1 MKTIGAISNI
11 LKMHEMDNISYATN
25 VSITEIDE
33 MPHLIVKS
41 SLKDDSEHYTLIPLD
56 QFCGELLD
64 GVLNCHDHVKQIVQY
79 KN

>member
-1 MKTIGAISNI
+1 MKTIGAISDI
-11 LKMHEMDNISYATN
+11 LKLHEMDNISYAIN

-41 SLKDDSEHYTLIPLD
+41 CLKDDSEHYTLIPLD
-56 QFCGELLD
+56 QFWGELLD
-64 GVLNCHDHVKQIVQY
+64 GVLNCHDHVRQIVQY